1 MMNDSNREGVNKMNK
16 NTDEVEVEVLE
27 LDELDAFEVTEDEDE
42 ATDEEVTFSPKEIA
56 SELGITAKDFR
67 RWLRSKTDR
76 RANKGGRWVFTADEK
91 ADWIQAYNSKDEAA
105 EATEED
111 AEV

>member
-16 NTDEVEVEVLE
+16 NTDEVEEFEVLE
-27 LDELDAFEVTEDEDE
+27 LDELDAEDEVTEDEDE
-42 ATDEEVTFSPKEIA
+42 AEEVTFSPKEIA